1 MWQGWLGVLI
11 CMLLCHSVSYYFKM
25 LTLIFHL
32 LSAHIWYARCP
43 CNDNRG
49 MPLHFSSPLFTCR
62 PLLGSFL
69 QNGSGKNKNATPTY
83 RPLIGRQGS
92 CHPSNGR
99 QAPSPLY
106 KLPPPPFR
114 AHLQPQ
120 KSRKKE

>member
-11 CMLLCHSVSYYFKM
+11 CMLLCHSVSYYFRM

-69 QNGSGKNKNATPTY
+69 QNGRGKLQTPRATGHLSPPDLGDRGPVAQSTGD
-83 RPLIGRQGS
+83 RP
-92 CHPSNGR
+92 PSL
-99 QAPSPLY
+99 S
-106 KLPPPPFR
+106 K
-114 AHLQPQ
+114 
-120 KSRKKE
+120 